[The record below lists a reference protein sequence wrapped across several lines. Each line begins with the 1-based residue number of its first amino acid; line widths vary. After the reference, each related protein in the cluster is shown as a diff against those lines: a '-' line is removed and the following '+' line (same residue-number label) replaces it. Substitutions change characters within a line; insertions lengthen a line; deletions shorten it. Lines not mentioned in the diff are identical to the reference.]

1 MSRQSRITAL
11 GPFTVADGTYKLIK
25 PSDYGGGQIQFAVS
39 TNQAIGDT
47 LYGFLGD
54 ETGAAGAP
62 IHPGPPITF
71 ETDSPFALV
80 ASGSAVTFY
89 VMCVQGGFGQGISGS
104 RGLSGQRTAVG
115 GTATANF
122 VPGSGQGGRPAH

>member
-1 MSRQSRITAL
+1 MPSSKITSL
-11 GPFTVADGTYKLIK
+11 GPFTVADGQFKLIR
-25 PSDYGGGQIQFAVS
+25 PQDYGGGQIQFAVS

-54 ETGAAGAP
+54 ENGSPGAP

-71 ETDSPFALV
+71 ETPSAFSLV

-89 VMCVQGGFGQGISGS
+89 VICVQGNFTQGLTGFGQGIA
-104 RGLSGQRTAVG
+104 QRTAAG
-115 GTATANF
+115 ATSTAQF
-122 VPGSGQGGRPAH
+122 VPGSGQGGRPTH